1 MNSMPAIAGDDM
13 TLVDSNETR
22 KKLSAIYNEIAK
34 ELFGFGTTLLR
45 VTIENQ
51 MITFQAKHRRSPRSQ
66 ALEGEAPALKLEVDF
81 RMSLLYKKKLRERLE
96 EEMGLPLEAV
106 LRDYDA
112 PTQWAITNVI
122 LAESELNT

>member
-1 MNSMPAIAGDDM
+1 MNPIPAIAGDDM

-81 RMSLLYKKKLRERLE
+81 RMSLLYKKRLKERLE